1 MNALKYLDYT
11 YLEKL
16 LKLRHGESKVG
27 EKIRL
32 ISDISELGEIDE
44 QYVLLGISED
54 IGVRANHG
62 KAGTAKAWSSFLNA
76 FLNTQVNQF
85 NSIENA
91 VILGEI
97 NCAQEL
103 KEANQLDEDQED
115 YHVLLSDIVQKIDE
129 KVTKV
134 LKLIF
139 EHQKTPIIIGG
150 GHNNAYGIIKGYF
163 EYHKE
168 AINVLNLDAHT
179 DLRHADYR
187 HSGNGFSYAYKNNF
201 LDKYYVFGLHE
212 NYTPSYIFDFMESK
226 KHISFYLYDELLH
239 LNPLDKL
246 SKLKAACN
254 FLGERFGLEIDCDA
268 IENFNSSAKSP
279 SGFGVGEIRNMIKL
293 LNNNTLHYIHIC
305 EAIPDSTDQVGKA
318 LSYFVSDLLRD

>member
-27 EKIRL
+27 EKINL

-62 KAGTAKAWSSFLNA
+62 NRGTAKAWDSFLSA

-85 NSIENA
+85 NSVDNV

-97 NCAQEL
+97 NCDQEL
-103 KEANQLDEDQED
+103 KKANQLDENQED
-115 YHVLLSDIVQKIDE
+115 YHILLSDIVQKIDE
-129 KVTKV
+129 KVSEIS
-134 LKLIF
+134 KLIF
-139 EHQKTPIIIGG
+139 EHKKTPILIGG

-163 EYHKE
+163 EYHQQ
-168 AINVLNLDAHT
+168 AINVLNIDAHT
-179 DLRHADYR
+179 DLRHPDYR

-201 LDKYYVFGLHE
+201 LNKYYVFGLHE

-226 KHISFYLYDELLH
+226 KHINYYLYDELLH
-239 LNPLDKL
+239 LNPLEKL

-268 IENFNSSAKSP
+268 IENFDSSAKSP

-305 EAIPDSTDQVGKA
+305 EAIPDKANQVGKA